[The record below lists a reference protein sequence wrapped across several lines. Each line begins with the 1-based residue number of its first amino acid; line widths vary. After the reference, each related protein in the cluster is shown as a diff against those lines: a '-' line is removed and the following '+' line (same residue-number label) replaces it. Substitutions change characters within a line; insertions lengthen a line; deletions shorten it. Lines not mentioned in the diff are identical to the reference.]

1 MPSVS
6 ISKPHHKQQLNMSC
20 LPACAKMLL
29 DFTGN
34 TTEEA
39 TLRALLK
46 TDQFG
51 GTPALN
57 ILALNAA
64 LPGAKAEIH
73 FWSFVDLQEY
83 LETKR
88 HPCIVA
94 VRTHSLPHWKQT
106 DSRHAVIVHGFDDK
120 HVFLNDPYFD
130 ETEFPVSSNAFITA
144 WSALGN
150 IAITIERRASE

>member
-1 MPSVS
+1 
-6 ISKPHHKQQLNMSC
+6 
-20 LPACAKMLL
+20 MLL
-29 DFTGN
+29 GFLGN
-34 TTEEA
+34 TTEDA
-39 TLRALLK
+39 TLRELLK

-57 ILALNAA
+57 ILVLNAS
-64 LPGAKAEIH
+64 LPQVRAEIH

-83 LETKR
+83 LEAKR

-94 VRTHSLPHWKQT
+94 VETRSLPQWKGANG
-106 DSRHAVIVHGFDDK
+106 RHAAVVHGFDNE

-130 ETEFPVSSNAFITA
+130 ETEVPVSNKAFITA

-150 IAITIERRASE
+150 TAITIERR